1 MVVSGHGYGEWIQS
15 FGQLKTLN
23 RWWYISTYNCL
34 FKFLCCSTVILRS
47 SCVPIKLCPVS
58 SLSPGT
64 LRDGSL
70 HAPGISMALSTLSP
84 VAIREAFFNES
95 TVVVVVIL
103 ASEVCFCR
111 RSLSYRSTIGPKQKL
126 YLHLDLA
133 PDLFLRLWLYQ
144 TLTIIYWLQPSKL

>member
-34 FKFLCCSTVILRS
+34 FKFLCCSNVILRS
-47 SCVPIKLCPVS
+47 SRVPVKLYPVS
-58 SLSPGT
+58 SLSSGT

-70 HAPGISMALSTLSP
+70 HARGFSMTLSTLSP
-84 VAIREAFFNES
+84 VTIREAFFNES
-95 TVVVVVIL
+95 TVVVLMIL
-103 ASEVCFCR
+103 ASEVGFCR

-133 PDLFLRLWLYQ
+133 PDPFSRLWLYQ
-144 TLTIIYWLQPSKL
+144 TLIIFKMVAAQQS